1 LENSADEL
9 QQRTDVDAVFASESG
24 SKEEDGYCTTEAAD
38 TVL

>member
-1 LENSADEL
+1 LQYCPNEL

-24 SKEEDGYCTTEAAD
+24 SKEEDGYCTAEAAD